1 LTLPRGVLAATAA
14 ANALIF
20 LDQTSV
26 TVALPAIQSG
36 FDASRCSSRPASPPR
51 RPSSPVG

>member
-1 LTLPRGVLAATAA
+1 VNDGLSARERGVLAAAGM

-26 TVALPAIQSG
+26 TVALPAG
-36 FDASRCSSRPASPPR
+36 RAGADARRASAR
-51 RPSSPVG
+51 